1 MKQISSLA
9 GAKDSHRF
17 SSHEQINIARL
28 NNHNYSMNI
37 KLVSKQMDC
46 KVKCGEVKKK
56 KEKAFYI
63 Y

>member
-1 MKQISSLA
+1 MNKS
-9 GAKDSHRF
+9 
-17 SSHEQINIARL
+17 IARL

-56 KEKAFYI
+56 KKEKAFYI